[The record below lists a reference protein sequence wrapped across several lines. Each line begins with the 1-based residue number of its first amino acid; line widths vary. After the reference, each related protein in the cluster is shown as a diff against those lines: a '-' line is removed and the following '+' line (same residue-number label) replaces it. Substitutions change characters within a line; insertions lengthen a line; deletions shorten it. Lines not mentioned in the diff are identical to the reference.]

1 MVLSLSI
8 GIAHRLSPL
17 HLNAYDFLHRRYF
30 MIHLITGRANYD
42 ALLALLFTETL
53 LEETLT
59 KELLYNIHNITH
71 LL

>member
-1 MVLSLSI
+1 
-8 GIAHRLSPL
+8 
-17 HLNAYDFLHRRYF
+17 